1 LALCYNTPNLLISLV
16 LTFQQDF
23 WMINP
28 SLQVTI
34 ILVVEQVALA
44 LGSEFK
50 IYLAQLIPQILKV
63 LVHDTS
69 RDRVVTANVSPKF
82 LIF

>member
-1 LALCYNTPNLLISLV
+1 
-16 LTFQQDF
+16 
-23 WMINP
+23 MINS
-28 SLQVTI
+28 SLQITI

-63 LVHDTS
+63 LVHDGS
-69 RDRVVTANVSPKF
+69 KDRVVTANVL
-82 LIF
+82 LISLEAFWHLI

>member
-1 LALCYNTPNLLISLV
+1 
-16 LTFQQDF
+16 
-23 WMINP
+23 MINP

-34 ILVVEQVALA
+34 ILVLEQVALA

-50 IYLAQLIPQILKV
+50 IHLADLIPQILKV

-69 RDRVVTANVSPKF
+69 RDRVVTANVSF
-82 LIF
+82 NF

>member
-1 LALCYNTPNLLISLV
+1 
-16 LTFQQDF
+16 
-23 WMINP
+23 MINP

-63 LVHDTS
+63 LVHDTTKE
-69 RDRVVTANVSPKF
+69 RVVTANVS
-82 LIF
+82 